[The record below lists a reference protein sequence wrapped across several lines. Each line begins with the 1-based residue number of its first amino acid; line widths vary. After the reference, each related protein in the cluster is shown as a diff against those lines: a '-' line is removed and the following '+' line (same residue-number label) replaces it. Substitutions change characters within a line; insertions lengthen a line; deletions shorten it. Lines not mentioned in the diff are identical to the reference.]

1 MLIFYIAFIF
11 ALNVKLLLDNSIYG
25 VFYIYAVILLFVAS
39 TDVFPI
45 IFVILSYPIE
55 TGPVTNSSIIN
66 ILFIILESA
75 DAYVTNKAISVFD
88 ANYNINGYTYVIS

>member
-1 MLIFYIAFIF
+1 ML
-11 ALNVKLLLDNSIYG
+11 NSSIYG
-25 VFYIYAVILLFVAS
+25 VFYICAVIFVS
-39 TDVFPI
+39 VVIIEVFPI

-66 ILFIILESA
+66 ILLVILESV
-75 DAYVTNKAISVFD
+75 DAYVTNKAISVFY